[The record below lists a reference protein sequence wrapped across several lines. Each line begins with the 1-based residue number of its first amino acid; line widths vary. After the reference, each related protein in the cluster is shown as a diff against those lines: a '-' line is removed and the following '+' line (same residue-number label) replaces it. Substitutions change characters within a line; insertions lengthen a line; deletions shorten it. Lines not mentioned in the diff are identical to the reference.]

1 MEVILLERI
10 EKLGQ
15 MGDVVRVKP
24 GFARN
29 YLLPQRKALRANKD
43 NLAYFESQR
52 AQLEAENLKRREE
65 AEGIAKKIEGAQVI
79 LIRQAGE
86 TGQLYGSVSSRD
98 LADAIREGGVTV
110 GRGQIVLDKPIKT
123 LGMHDIRVRLHPE
136 VTITITANVARSNEE
151 AEAQAA
157 SGESVT
163 PEEQEEAL
171 SAAEEALEADLTA
184 AEETAEGAAET
195 GGETGD
201 ETEGGTER
209 PAG

>member
-29 YLLPQRKALRANKD
+29 FLLPQRKALRASKENM
-43 NLAYFESQR
+43 AYFESQR

-65 AEGIAKKIEGAQVI
+65 AEAIAKKIDGAQVI

-136 VTITITANVARSNEE
+136 VTVTITANIARSNEE
-151 AEAQAA
+151 AENQAA
-157 SGESVT
+157 SGET
-163 PEEQEEAL
+163 ATAEEQEEAL
-171 SAAEEALEADLTA
+171 AAAEDALEERIEAADEA
-184 AEETAEGAAET
+184 AESSDEGEEEQT
-195 GGETGD
+195 
-201 ETEGGTER
+201 
-209 PAG
+209 PAV

>member
-29 YLLPQRKALRANKD
+29 FLLPQRKALRANKE

-52 AQLEAENLKRREE
+52 SQLEAENLKRREE
-65 AEGIAKKIEGAQVI
+65 AQAIAKKIDGAQVI

-98 LADAIREGGVTV
+98 LAEAIRENGITV
-110 GRGQIVLDKPIKT
+110 SRGQIVLDKPIKT
-123 LGMHDIRVRLHPE
+123 LGLHDIRVRLHPE
-136 VTITITANVARSNEE
+136 VTVTITANIARSNEE
-151 AEAQAA
+151 AENQAA
-157 SGESVT
+157 AGEAVS
-163 PEEQEEAL
+163 PEDQEEAIA
-171 SAAEEALEADLTA
+171 AAEEALEAEIEA
-184 AEETAEGAAET
+184 ADEAVEGEEAEDETATA
-195 GGETGD
+195 
-201 ETEGGTER
+201 
-209 PAG
+209 

>member
-29 YLLPQRKALRANKD
+29 YLLPQRKALRASKENM
-43 NLAYFESQR
+43 AYFESQR
-52 AQLEAENLKRREE
+52 TQLEAENLKRREE
-65 AEGIAKKIEGAQVI
+65 AKAIAKKIDGAQVI

-151 AEAQAA
+151 AETQAA
-157 SGESVT
+157 AGEAVS
-163 PEEQEEAL
+163 PEAQEEAL
-171 SAAEEALEADLTA
+171 AAAEEALEERIEEADVA
-184 AEETAEGAAET
+184 AEGEEPAEPRSSAV
-195 GGETGD
+195 
-201 ETEGGTER
+201 
-209 PAG
+209 

>member
-29 YLLPQRKALRANKD
+29 FLLPQRKALRASKD
-43 NLAYFESQR
+43 NLAYFETQR
-52 AQLEAENLKRREE
+52 AQLEAENLKRAQE
-65 AEGIAKKIEGAQVI
+65 AEAVAKKIEGAQVI

-98 LADAIREGGVTV
+98 LADAIRENGVTV
-110 GRGQIVLDKPIKT
+110 TRGQIVLDKPIKT
-123 LGMHDIRVRLHPE
+123 LGLHDIRVRLHPE
-136 VTITITANVARSNEE
+136 VSVTITANIARSNEE

-157 SGESVT
+157 SGATVS

-171 SAAEEALEADLTA
+171 AAAEAALE
-184 AEETAEGAAET
+184 EQF
-195 GGETGD
+195 ETGD
-201 ETEGGTER
+201 EAADEFGEADETAR
-209 PAG
+209 

>member
-29 YLLPQRKALRANKD
+29 YLLPQRKALRASKENM
-43 NLAYFESQR
+43 AYFESQR
-52 AQLEAENLKRREE
+52 TQLEAENLKRREE
-65 AEGIAKKIEGAQVI
+65 AEAIAKKIDGAQVI

-151 AEAQAA
+151 AETQAA
-157 SGESVT
+157 AGEAVS
-163 PEEQEEAL
+163 PEAQEEAL
-171 SAAEEALEADLTA
+171 AAAEEALEERIEEADVA
-184 AEETAEGAAET
+184 AEGEEPAEPKS
-195 GGETGD
+195 
-201 ETEGGTER
+201 
-209 PAG
+209 PAV

>member
-29 YLLPQRKALRANKD
+29 FLLPQRKALRANKE
-43 NLAYFESQR
+43 NLAFFETQR

-98 LADAIREGGVTV
+98 LADAIRENGITV
-110 GRGQIVLDKPIKT
+110 NRGQIVLDKPIKT
-123 LGMHDIRVRLHPE
+123 LGLHDIRVRLHPE

-151 AEAQAA
+151 AENQAA
-157 SGESVT
+157 GEAVS
-163 PEEQEEAL
+163 PEEQEEAIL
-171 SAAEEALEADLTA
+171 AAEEALETDIEAADEA
-184 AEETAEGAAET
+184 AEGEGEEGSEETATA
-195 GGETGD
+195 
-201 ETEGGTER
+201 
-209 PAG
+209 